1 MRSILIELTVCL
13 LSACLYLHTYCIC
26 VCVSE
31 RTMDLLVTLLNNVSS
46 GLLWSSVS
54 GRQLGKLEP
63 CADLALQLSMVAV
76 RTGLLVC
83 HHQISHHISHT
94 KF

>member
-1 MRSILIELTVCL
+1 M
-13 LSACLYLHTYCIC
+13 Y

-31 RTMDLLVTLLNNVSS
+31 RTMDLMVTLQNNVSS

-63 CADLALQLSMVAV
+63 CTDLALRLSVVAV

-83 HHQISHHISHT
+83 ITRSRSTQPCIPPGSFDRVPASAGVRAGMSPLPGGR
-94 KF
+94 